1 MKRLIPIIILIL
13 IFNIQFVTNAHAIGG
28 LRQLFRGIVNI
39 FKGGADDVIRKGDDL
54 LKNIGKS
61 KEEILSGSKSKGINK
76 TILASGD
83 EAKILETV
91 GREEHSLHFA
101 SLKNNTRVRFIKKL
115 KGKLGPDDIADL
127 FDIEELISDSSSGS
141 TNKGFYGVIMVNWI
155 GKVYRNSNYYS
166 NPELEEKMLLVCSTT
181 NDLFYFGLLMEQE
194 PKRAFLVE
202 HKALNNRNI
211 KRMSAQELAVLDDSE
226 DVKIMSTLPEKNK
239 NWPSHYFTIY
249 KDQGFEHDQKDGTI
263 GLSSIKIKT
272 SLPLKYK
279 YSCYKATNEGLL

>member
-1 MKRLIPIIILIL
+1 MKRFISIIILIL

-39 FKGGADDVIRKGDDL
+39 FKGGVDDVIRKGDDL
-54 LKNIGKS
+54 LKNIGKD
-61 KEEILSGSKSKGINK
+61 KERILEGSKSKGINE

-101 SLKNNTRVRFIKKL
+101 SLKNNTRVRFIKKV
-115 KGKLGPDDIADL
+115 KGKVGPDDVADL
-127 FDIEELISDSSSGS
+127 FDIEELISDSSTNS
-141 TNKGFYGVIMVNWI
+141 TNRGFYGVIILNWI

-166 NPELEEKMLLVCSTT
+166 NPELEEKMLLACNTT
-181 NDLFYFGLLMEQE
+181 NDIFYFALLMEQE

-202 HKALNNRNI
+202 HKELNNRNI
-211 KRMSAQELAVLDDSE
+211 KRMAAQELVVLDDSK

-239 NWPSHYFTIY
+239 SWPSHYFTIY
-249 KDQGFEHDQKDGTI
+249 KDQGFEHDKKDGTI
-263 GLSSIKIKT
+263 GFSNIKIKT
-272 SLPLKYK
+272 SFPLEHK